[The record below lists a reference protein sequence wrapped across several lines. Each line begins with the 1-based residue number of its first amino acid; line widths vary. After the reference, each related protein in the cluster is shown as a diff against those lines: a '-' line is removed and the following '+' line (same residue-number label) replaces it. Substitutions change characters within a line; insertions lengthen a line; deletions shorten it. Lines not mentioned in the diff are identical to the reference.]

1 MNYTLK
7 GMTLID
13 LQNFVIDNQ
22 YPKYRAQQIYHWMY
36 KKSVLQFS
44 DMTNLPLDL
53 QSFLKDKCTLTTLE
67 LYKKEKTNNTIKF
80 IFKTNTNDYIE
91 SVSMIERDRHTICI
105 SSQVGCSVDCDF
117 CATGKMG
124 FKKNLTP
131 GEIIDQLLLIQN
143 YVEVPI
149 TNIVFM
155 GMGEPF
161 LNYNNVI
168 IAANLMNDNEGLNF
182 SYHRITISTSGIV
195 NKIDQFIK
203 DKIKYNLA
211 ISLNATD
218 DKTRE
223 KLMPINKK
231 WPIKTLLQCAS
242 KYNKLHKTG
251 LTFEYVLIDSI
262 NDSDEDAKRLGML
275 LKNSGCKLNVIPFNE
290 IGNVYNRPSINKIE
304 RFLNI
309 LYKQQKGFTVLV
321 RWSKGTEINAGCG
334 QLATEITNE

>member
-1 MNYTLK
+1 MNYVLK
-7 GMTLID
+7 GMTLIE
-13 LQNFVIDNQ
+13 LQDFVIDHN
-22 YPKYRAQQIYHWMY
+22 YPKYRAQQIYNWMY
-36 KKSVLQFS
+36 KRLATQAI
-44 DMTNLPLDL
+44 DMYNLPLKL
-53 QSFLKDKCTLTTLE
+53 QSFLKNSCVLKTLE
-67 LYKKEKTNNTIKF
+67 LSKKNESNDTIKF
-80 IFKTNTNDYIE
+80 LFKTKTNDYIE
-91 SVSMIERDRHTICI
+91 SVSMIEENRHTICI

-124 FKKNLTP
+124 FKKNLNV

-143 YVEVPI
+143 YVEAPI

-168 IAANLMNDNEGLNF
+168 TASNLMNDKEGLNF
-182 SYHRITISTSGIV
+182 SYHRITISTSGIAP
-195 NKIDQFIK
+195 KITQFIN

-211 ISLNATD
+211 ISLNASD
-218 DKTRE
+218 DKTRD

-231 WPIKTLLQCAS
+231 WPIKTLMQFTS

-262 NDSDEDAKRLGML
+262 NDSDQDAKRLAQL
-275 LKNSGCKLNVIPFNE
+275 LKNSNCKLNIIPFNE
-290 IGNVYNRPSINKIE
+290 IGNVYNRPSIDKIE
-304 RFLNI
+304 KFVNI

-321 RWSKGTEINAGCG
+321 RWSKGTKINAGCG
-334 QLATEITNE
+334 QLATKIING

>member
-1 MNYTLK
+1 MNKVNSPLIGKNLTDLK
-7 GMTLID
+7 ELCEEHGAESFRAKQLFNWLYSNDINGFND
-13 LQNFVIDNQ
+13 L
-22 YPKYRAQQIYHWMY
+22 
-36 KKSVLQFS
+36 
-44 DMTNLPLDL
+44 TNLPKELINTLKLDHCIHPL
-53 QSFLKDKCTLTTLE
+53 EFVQSTKSNSELTNKFL
-67 LYKKEKTNNTIKF
+67 
-80 IFKTNTNDYIE
+80 FKTSSGSLIE
-91 SVSMIERDRHTICI
+91 SVLMKEDKRVTLCLST
-105 SSQVGCSVDCDF
+105 QVGCALDCKF
-117 CATGKMG
+117 CATAKMG
-124 FKKNLTP
+124 FKENLNS
-131 GEIIDQLLLIQN
+131 GEILDQYLLIRQK
-143 YVEVPI
+143 VKKPI

-168 IAANLMNDNEGLNF
+168 MAANLMNDNEGLNF

-218 DKTRE
+218 DRTRE

-262 NDSDEDAKRLGML
+262 NDSDDDAKKLGVL
-275 LKNSGCKLNVIPFNE
+275 LKNSGCKLNIIPFNE
-290 IGNVYNRPSINKIE
+290 IGNIYNRPSIDKN
-304 RFLNI
+304 
-309 LYKQQKGFTVLV
+309 
-321 RWSKGTEINAGCG
+321 
-334 QLATEITNE
+334 